1 MFKDIYEEL
10 AFKFGYLSDLK
21 PDNMKTKFNF
31 LDNMLTDTFVHDFN
45 PKRYMF
51 YIEFMKALKDPAT
64 LKKII
69 YESKLIKS
77 KKEDENKILEEIVK
91 RLNQLFAVTD
101 KNMFAN
107 DDVFAE
113 YKKAKIQKEQDEVVK
128 RLTDAMDE
136 YILDDDKALPKK
148 TASKNVIEN
157 IEKAFGSTSNIKING
172 GYGMTGGVGDEKENE
187 LKAKKENELKA
198 KKEIL
203 EALLND
209 NEILFKDYD
218 SKIDKLKDDYNTT
231 NLLGEYKDKLK
242 TVLDAPTGDD
252 KIKARK
258 LQDIISEIE
267 DNDMTSIKSLELTKE
282 DRLVFI
288 GITFMIRLLILT
300 VIDWSMTTNFVINF
314 FQAYILYIGLYFVFV
329 LLFVVIVNL
338 TYNLSIYKLYI
349 DKHNL
354 FTSMAGSLYYFYL
367 VPGNMLG
374 SGMRILIHLGLI
386 FFMTIISLFIS
397 YNGSYT
403 EDEFNYNYA
412 EKKQIKRQLNNFTLV
427 LWIFTSILA
436 MKL

>member
-31 LDNMLTDTFVHDFN
+31 FDNILTETIVHDFN

-69 YESKLIKS
+69 YESKLIKA

-113 YKKAKIQKEQDEVVK
+113 YKKAKIQKEQEEVVK

-136 YILDDDKALPKK
+136 YILDDDKTLKK
-148 TASKNVIEN
+148 EGASNN
-157 IEKAFGSTSNIKING
+157 IIQNIKIAFGSTSNIKING
-172 GYGMTGGVGDEKENE
+172 GYDMTGGVGER
-187 LKAKKENELKA
+187 ENELKA

-209 NEILFKDYD
+209 NEIQLKDYD

-300 VIDWSMTTNFVINF
+300 IIDWSMTTNFVINF
-314 FQAYILYIGLYFVFV
+314 FQAYMLYIGLYFVFV

-354 FTSMAGSLYYFYL
+354 FTSLAGSLYYFYL

-386 FFMTIISLFIS
+386 FFMTMISLFIS

-403 EDEFNYNYA
+403 EDEINYNYA

>member
-1 MFKDIYEEL
+1 MFKDIYQEL

-31 LDNMLTDTFVHDFN
+31 LDNMLTETFVHDFN

-69 YESKLIKS
+69 YESKLIKA
-77 KKEDENKILEEIVK
+77 KKEDENKILEDIVK
-91 RLNQLFAVTD
+91 RLNQLYAVTD

-107 DDVFAE
+107 DDVFVE
-113 YKKAKIQKEQDEVVK
+113 YKRAKIQKEQKEVVK
-128 RLTDAMDE
+128 RLADAMDE
-136 YILDDDKALPKK
+136 YILDDKNNNTGTVVPPDKVQIIA
-148 TASKNVIEN
+148 N
-157 IEKAFGSTSNIKING
+157 IKKAFGSTSNIEING
-172 GYGMTGGVGDEKENE
+172 YYGMTGGVGER
-187 LKAKKENELKA
+187 ENELKA

-300 VIDWSMTTNFVINF
+300 IIDWSMTTNFVINF
-314 FQAYILYIGLYFVFV
+314 FQVYILYIGLYFVFV

-367 VPGNMLG
+367 VPGNMMG

-386 FFMTIISLFIS
+386 FFMTVISLFIS

-403 EDEFNYNYA
+403 EDEINYNYA

>member
-21 PDNMKTKFNF
+21 PDNMKTKFGIF
-31 LDNMLTDTFVHDFN
+31 DNMLTETFVHDFN

-69 YESKLIKS
+69 YESKLIKAN
-77 KKEDENKILEEIVK
+77 KEDENKILEDIVR
-91 RLNQLFAVTD
+91 RLNQLYAVTD

-107 DDVFAE
+107 DDVFME
-113 YKKAKIQKEQDEVVK
+113 YKKAKIQKEQKEVVK

-136 YILDDDKALPKK
+136 YILDDDKTIKK
-148 TASKNVIEN
+148 EDASKNVIEN
-157 IEKAFGSTSNIKING
+157 IEKAFGSTSNIKIHG
-172 GYGMTGGVGDEKENE
+172 GFGMTGGVGER
-187 LKAKKENELKA
+187 ENELKA

-300 VIDWSMTTNFVINF
+300 IIDWSMTTNFVINF
-314 FQAYILYIGLYFVFV
+314 FQAYVLYIGLYFVFV

-354 FTSMAGSLYYFYL
+354 FTSLAGSLYYFYL
-367 VPGNMLG
+367 VPGNMTG

-403 EDEFNYNYA
+403 EDEINYNYA

>member
-1 MFKDIYEEL
+1 MFKDIYQEL

-31 LDNMLTDTFVHDFN
+31 LDNMLTETFVHDFN

-69 YESKLIKS
+69 YESKLIKA
-77 KKEDENKILEEIVK
+77 KKEDENKILEDIVK
-91 RLNQLFAVTD
+91 RLNQLYAVTD

-107 DDVFAE
+107 DDVFIE
-113 YKKAKIQKEQDEVVK
+113 YKNAKIQKEQKEVVK

-136 YILDDDKALPKK
+136 YILEEKTNDDKTQTSKK
-148 TASKNVIEN
+148 IKDN
-157 IEKAFGSTSNIKING
+157 IEKAFGSNKIPG
-172 GYGMTGGVGDEKENE
+172 GFGMTGGIGE
-187 LKAKKENELKA
+187 KENELKA

-203 EALLND
+203 EALVND

-300 VIDWSMTTNFVINF
+300 IIDWSMTTNFVINF

-354 FTSMAGSLYYFYL
+354 FTSLAGSLYYFYL
-367 VPGNMLG
+367 VPGNMSG

-403 EDEFNYNYA
+403 EDEINYNYA

>member
-31 LDNMLTDTFVHDFN
+31 FDNILTETIVHDFN

-69 YESKLIKS
+69 YESKLIKAT
-77 KKEDENKILEEIVK
+77 KEDENKILEEIVK

-113 YKKAKIQKEQDEVVK
+113 YKKAKIQKEQEEVVK

-136 YILDDDKALPKK
+136 YILDDDKTLKK
-148 TASKNVIEN
+148 EGASNN
-157 IEKAFGSTSNIKING
+157 IIQNIKIAFGSTSNIKING
-172 GYGMTGGVGDEKENE
+172 GYDMTGGVGER
-187 LKAKKENELKA
+187 ENELKA

-209 NEILFKDYD
+209 NEIQLKDYD

-300 VIDWSMTTNFVINF
+300 IIDWSMTTNFVINF
-314 FQAYILYIGLYFVFV
+314 FQAYMLYIGLYFVFV

-354 FTSMAGSLYYFYL
+354 FTSLAGSLYYFYL

-386 FFMTIISLFIS
+386 FFMTMISLFIS

-403 EDEFNYNYA
+403 EDEINYNYA

>member
-187 LKAKKENELKA
+187 LKAKKE
-198 KKEIL
+198 IL

-354 FTSMAGSLYYFYL
+354 FTSLAGSLYYFYL

-374 SGMRILIHLGLI
+374 SSMRILIHLGLI

-403 EDEFNYNYA
+403 EDEINYNYA

>member
-21 PDNMKTKFNF
+21 PDNMKTKFGF
-31 LDNMLTDTFVHDFN
+31 FDNMLTDTFVHDFN

-64 LKKII
+64 LKKIV
-69 YESKLIKS
+69 YESKLIKA
-77 KKEDENKILEEIVK
+77 KKEDENKILEDIIK
-91 RLNQLFAVTD
+91 RLNQLYAVTD

-107 DDVFAE
+107 DDVFVE
-113 YKKAKIQKEQDEVVK
+113 YKKAKVAKENKEVVK

-136 YILDDDKALPKK
+136 YILEEKNNSTGTGTSTQSDKSQIY
-148 TASKNVIEN
+148 TN

-172 GYGMTGGVGDEKENE
+172 GYGMTGGIGDE
-187 LKAKKENELKA
+187 KENELKA

-314 FQAYILYIGLYFVFV
+314 FQAYMLYIGLYFIFV

-403 EDEFNYNYA
+403 EDEINYNYA